1 MVRVFTRRYGLPPHR
16 YRVGRRVDRARALL
30 LDGVPP
36 ARVAVECG
44 FHDQPHLTR
53 HFRRQVGTTPAA
65 YATNWAQ
72 S

>member
-1 MVRVFTRRYGLPPHR
+1 
-16 YRVGRRVDRARALL
+16 VGRRVDRARALL